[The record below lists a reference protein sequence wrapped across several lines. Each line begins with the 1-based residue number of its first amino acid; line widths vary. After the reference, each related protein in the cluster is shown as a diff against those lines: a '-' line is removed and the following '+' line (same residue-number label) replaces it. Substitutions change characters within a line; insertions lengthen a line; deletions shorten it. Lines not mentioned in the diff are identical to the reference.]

1 MKKAI
6 LLFSLVLL
14 IGCKSKTTVINT
26 TPEEAKII
34 KLNLSAVNPE
44 QRSKAYELG
53 KRVLM
58 TCNTSKFKPFNESE
72 ATLTVIKNTTEE
84 KLTKTC
90 TKFRQFYGTFK
101 DLDLIEVYK
110 NNVEQTTVYRYKALY
125 TKKVANKELRVTI
138 NEQNKVSSIK
148 SLDWVDTFESK

>member
-6 LLFSLVLL
+6 LLFSILLL
-14 IGCKSKTTVINT
+14 IGCKSKTTVST
-26 TPEEAKII
+26 PKPEEAKIV
-34 KLNLSAVNPE
+34 KLNPATVGQDQKN
-44 QRSKAYELG
+44 KAYELG

-72 ATLTVIKNTTEE
+72 ATSSVIKNTTEE

-101 DLDLIEVYK
+101 DLELIEIYK
-110 NNVEQTTVYRYKALY
+110 NTTEQTTVFRYKALY
-125 TKKVANKELRVTI
+125 TKKVANKELRVSL
-138 NEQNKVSSIK
+138 NEQNRVSSIK
-148 SLDWVDTFESK
+148 SLDWVDAYESK